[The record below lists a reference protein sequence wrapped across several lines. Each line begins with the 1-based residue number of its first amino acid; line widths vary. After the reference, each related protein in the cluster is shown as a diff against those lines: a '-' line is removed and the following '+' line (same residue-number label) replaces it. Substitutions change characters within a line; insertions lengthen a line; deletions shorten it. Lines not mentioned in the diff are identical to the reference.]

1 VLEKIIGTEIVV
13 AHRLTKDEADD
24 LVAKEE
30 VASLATKQFI
40 AGEISLSDF
49 LECMELAGVEVDNFL
64 VVADQNA
71 QVLGF

>member
-1 VLEKIIGTEIVV
+1 MLEKIIGTEIVV